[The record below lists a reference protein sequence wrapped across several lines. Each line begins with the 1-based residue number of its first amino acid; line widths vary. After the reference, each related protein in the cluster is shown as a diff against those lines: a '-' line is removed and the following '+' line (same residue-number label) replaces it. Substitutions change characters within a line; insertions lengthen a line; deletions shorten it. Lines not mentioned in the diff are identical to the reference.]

1 MILYPGIG
9 KDPSPILKRYS
20 PNEKQ
25 PSARRGNCI
34 INDRRNL
41 RRSISCRGFVIY
53 ARMASAGVSPKA
65 VRFEGDICVREKNYI
80 MGLILA
86 GFYVIIIWNDNRFL

>member
-65 VRFEGDICVREKNYI
+65 VRFEGGHMRERKKLYNGLDIGR
-80 MGLILA
+80 ILC
-86 GFYVIIIWNDNRFL
+86 YNNME